1 MITDHMEY
9 SEQKSSGFWGNDFVF
24 DHKTGLFKPKDT
36 GVSLFSVEDLLVTI
50 ETASRNLAL
59 SMSESAIIDALL
71 VAMEA
76 FTLISDTK
84 GKKYVP
90 VREALNFVSN
100 WVEAIKEKDFEY
112 LTMRRGLC
120 VPKMI
125 DFEEFM
131 ESRDYLNQKKS
142 LRPAV
147 KKALL
152 GFYENY
158 DNTIEVVFGGATGI
172 GKTYMAA
179 IVMLFM
185 VYRLSCYHNPQLE
198 FFLAP
203 GTSIVFSVQSASLN
217 LAKKVAFDAIGGLC
231 KQSNYFMQHFMYD
244 KNVRTELRFPKGIY
258 LFPLSGADTA
268 ALGLNL
274 FGGCFPAEQEYLRS
288 DGSYGVFGDCETDN
302 ILTSDGFS
310 VFDAEAPSQ
319 SVCTHALAEIIRL
332 HFDDGS
338 FIDCTPEQRF
348 KNEQNEWVCADAA
361 GGQALLFTSNLS
373 SMQQGGSE
381 ILRQAFKYCTWYD
394 DKRIQGFISTCTSM
408 LRKKYG
414 ITTTEAETNGRACNL
429 YVMSENFLCN
439 KCDTPESCSQHEQSA
454 ISEVVSRGTYG
465 YEKCSGKKSRLLSK
479 TCSRTVE
486 MPQISRECNRGSKET
501 LFGEYEKAGRL
512 CYLGERCRGAG
523 KVSGSTQRALAKNV
537 RRNER
542 AYTLQRGFRQTNC
555 TIFNKKP
562 EALFCLY
569 KYFRSENMVS
579 FPFRVCNRLLFRL
592 LGHDVALREST
603 YFLENFGRKQKVL
616 SPRFCFRE
624 SFYRGKRFNVYG
636 LPCGCKFAYG
646 RKNKAYFI
654 DNSGGTIS
662 SRAYGSYIH
671 MDQLKETITSYLQ
684 RITGTISTIRC
695 TRIERLKKHIP
706 VFDKKEVQ
714 GTHACIVPIKNKEG
728 TRSSKHLIAHN
739 CLDELNFLQVVINS
753 ARGGAAGLEGYDQ
766 AAGIYNTIITRIKG
780 RFQDKGKIP
789 GKLLLLSSANYPGDF
804 ISRKEDE
811 AKESQARYEQTKDA
825 KDRPTIHVIKMS
837 QWESI
842 PEDRFCGDKFLLEV
856 GNENKTTRILRTLDD
871 AVDETD
877 VIEIPVEYISEFRKD
892 PEKSLRDIA
901 GIPVGGKNLFI
912 PYRSKIEDAQ
922 LNFEALYPQGQ
933 LFLYDSLVMQ
943 EILHDMSRPD
953 FSLLINKE
961 HLQELLLDTATPF
974 AAHIDLGITGD
985 AAGLCISRITGYKLV
1000 PHTKI
1005 YDPSAGSFVEVRDE
1019 RMPVYTIHGAMQIKH
1034 GGGEVDIDALTDFI
1048 IYLRQFLNIKYATM
1062 DTFQS
1067 RTSLQRLK
1075 KHGIVVGTVSTDTDQ
1090 EPYTELRSSLKDDR
1104 MLMPRHYVLAHELS
1118 TLQRGSDGKIDH
1130 PLGTGS
1136 KDVSDAAACSCFVL
1150 LRREANFATLSRKA
1164 VGGIRGSHRMST
1176 GRHIKNNSVKKTG
1189 FGGIQSKLSKRRI

>member
-9 SEQKSSGFWGNDFVF
+9 NEQKSSGFWGNDFVF

-50 ETASRNLAL
+50 ETASKNLDL

-76 FTLISDTK
+76 FTLISDEK

-90 VREALNFVSN
+90 VREALSFVSN

-120 VPKMI
+120 VPKMV

-274 FGGCFPAEQEYLRS
+274 FGG
-288 DGSYGVFGDCETDN
+288 
-302 ILTSDGFS
+302 
-310 VFDAEAPSQ
+310 
-319 SVCTHALAEIIRL
+319 II
-332 HFDDGS
+332 
-338 FIDCTPEQRF
+338 
-348 KNEQNEWVCADAA
+348 
-361 GGQALLFTSNLS
+361 
-373 SMQQGGSE
+373 
-381 ILRQAFKYCTWYD
+381 
-394 DKRIQGFISTCTSM
+394 
-408 LRKKYG
+408 
-414 ITTTEAETNGRACNL
+414 
-429 YVMSENFLCN
+429 
-439 KCDTPESCSQHEQSA
+439 
-454 ISEVVSRGTYG
+454 
-465 YEKCSGKKSRLLSK
+465 
-479 TCSRTVE
+479 
-486 MPQISRECNRGSKET
+486 
-501 LFGEYEKAGRL
+501 
-512 CYLGERCRGAG
+512 
-523 KVSGSTQRALAKNV
+523 
-537 RRNER
+537 
-542 AYTLQRGFRQTNC
+542 
-555 TIFNKKP
+555 
-562 EALFCLY
+562 
-569 KYFRSENMVS
+569 
-579 FPFRVCNRLLFRL
+579 
-592 LGHDVALREST
+592 
-603 YFLENFGRKQKVL
+603 
-616 SPRFCFRE
+616 
-624 SFYRGKRFNVYG
+624 
-636 LPCGCKFAYG
+636 
-646 RKNKAYFI
+646 
-654 DNSGGTIS
+654 
-662 SRAYGSYIH
+662 
-671 MDQLKETITSYLQ
+671 
-684 RITGTISTIRC
+684 
-695 TRIERLKKHIP
+695 
-706 VFDKKEVQ
+706 
-714 GTHACIVPIKNKEG
+714 
-728 TRSSKHLIAHN
+728 
-739 CLDELNFLQVVINS
+739 DELNFLQVVINS

-922 LNFEALYPQGQ
+922 LNFETLYPQGQ

>member
-1 MITDHMEY
+1 MD
-9 SEQKSSGFWGNDFVF
+9 
-24 DHKTGLFKPKDT
+24 
-36 GVSLFSVEDLLVTI
+36 
-50 ETASRNLAL
+50 
-59 SMSESAIIDALL
+59 
-71 VAMEA
+71 
-76 FTLISDTK
+76 
-84 GKKYVP
+84 
-90 VREALNFVSN
+90 
-100 WVEAIKEKDFEY
+100 
-112 LTMRRGLC
+112 
-120 VPKMI
+120 
-125 DFEEFM
+125 
-131 ESRDYLNQKKS
+131 
-142 LRPAV
+142 
-147 KKALL
+147 
-152 GFYENY
+152 FYENY

-172 GKTYMAA
+172 GKTYMAS

-217 LAKKVAFDAIGGLC
+217 LAKKVAFDAVGGLC

-258 LFPLSGADTA
+258 IFPLSGADTA

-319 SVCTHALAEIIRL
+319 SVCTHTLAEIIRL
-332 HFDDGS
+332 HFEDGS

-361 GGQALLFTSNLS
+361 GGQALLFTSNL
-373 SMQQGGSE
+373 QGV
-381 ILRQAFKYCTWYD
+381 K
-394 DKRIQGFISTCTSM
+394 
-408 LRKKYG
+408 
-414 ITTTEAETNGRACNL
+414 
-429 YVMSENFLCN
+429 
-439 KCDTPESCSQHEQSA
+439 
-454 ISEVVSRGTYG
+454 GT
-465 YEKCSGKKSRLLSK
+465 LL
-479 TCSRTVE
+479 
-486 MPQISRECNRGSKET
+486 
-501 LFGEYEKAGRL
+501 
-512 CYLGERCRGAG
+512 
-523 KVSGSTQRALAKNV
+523 
-537 RRNER
+537 
-542 AYTLQRGFRQTNC
+542 
-555 TIFNKKP
+555 
-562 EALFCLY
+562 
-569 KYFRSENMVS
+569 
-579 FPFRVCNRLLFRL
+579 
-592 LGHDVALREST
+592 
-603 YFLENFGRKQKVL
+603 
-616 SPRFCFRE
+616 
-624 SFYRGKRFNVYG
+624 
-636 LPCGCKFAYG
+636 
-646 RKNKAYFI
+646 
-654 DNSGGTIS
+654 
-662 SRAYGSYIH
+662 
-671 MDQLKETITSYLQ
+671 
-684 RITGTISTIRC
+684 TIRC

-714 GTHACIVPIKNKEG
+714 GTHACIVPIKTKEG
-728 TRSSKHLIAHN
+728 SRSSKHLIAHN
-739 CLDELNFLQVVINS
+739 CLDELNFMQVVTNS

-811 AKESQARYEQTKDA
+811 FKESQARYEQTKDP

-842 PEDRFCGDKFLLEV
+842 PEDRFCGEKFLLEI
-856 GNENKTTRILRTLDD
+856 GNENKTTRILRTMDD
-871 AVDETD
+871 AVEESD

-922 LNFEALYPQGQ
+922 LNFETLYPQGQ

-974 AAHIDLGITGD
+974 AVHIDLGITGD

-1034 GGGEVDIDALTDFI
+1034 GGGEVDIDALTDFV
-1048 IYLRQFLNIKYATM
+1048 IYLRQFLNIKYTTM

-1118 TLQRGSDGKIDH
+1118 TLQRGSDGKVDH

-1164 VGGIRGSHRMST
+1164 VGGVRGSHRMST
-1176 GRHIKNNSVKKTG
+1176 GRHIKNNSVRKTG